1 MSRISFPCQN
11 PNPCPKTFSVS
22 VEHVGRS
29 ANCPICGFQNTVLSA
44 ETIALNNELS
54 KIESELAECENKIKD
69 GRLSVAVVKRRI
81 QGIADPN
88 EIMAWINA
96 GNVEKIE
103 AYKKATLLAGE
114 INTIDIKRLSE
125 LGHQYPNNSRVIQL
139 GNRAADCH
147 LELSKINLTASEE
160 LGGPDSSVLLN
171 GTKDLLSTMFP
182 HWRPKSSVPPVIS
195 RPVAEPI
202 PTPSPPVPST
212 RTSSVSAPVSA
223 PHYIRRNRQV
233 AHGEMGCYH
242 HPSQRAVAHCA
253 KCGKPIC
260 RYCAEDYGVAIGE
273 YAGKVLCYDCTAGLV
288 AANVTEVNLI
298 RKQTGSAFNILGI
311 VGGFVKEV
319 LLAFGKCIE
328 GGADCGVRGN
338 PAGIGKMIGG
348 MIRIILAPI
357 TAVLRF
363 IGRYQRLKQLDKII
377 ASDSDALQQMQDYFA
392 YTQALEE
399 NESVDLTTFAT
410 DNAYANAVLSKG
422 EQAAQTEL
430 RRGVAQ
436 IAANGEIIKRYNVA

>member
-69 GRLSVAVVKRRI
+69 GRLSVAVAKRRI

-182 HWRPKSSVPPVIS
+182 HWRPKTSAPPVIS
-195 RPVAEPI
+195 RPEPI
-202 PTPSPPVPST
+202 QPVPPIATELSMPSVPVPSPIAIPEAGSNHNAPSPFT
-212 RTSSVSAPVSA
+212 DTVDTASQVKTFNTYFTIYWVCVVVGLISSVFFIGILVLLTAVVFQLMLLYQLWKFIPRDIA
-223 PHYIRRNRQV
+223 RTTP
-233 AHGEMGCYH
+233 A
-242 HPSQRAVAHCA
+242 RAVCFLLIPLFNLYWIFVAYRGL
-253 KCGKPIC
+253 GKDMNKLLQQRGIQ
-260 RYCAEDYGVAIGE
+260 Y
-273 YAGKVLCYDCTAGLV
+273 KVDEILGLV
-288 AANVTEVNLI
+288 YCLLWLI
-298 RKQTGSAFNILGI
+298 PF
-311 VGGFVKEV
+311 
-319 LLAFGKCIE
+319 
-328 GGADCGVRGN
+328 
-338 PAGIGKMIGG
+338 
-348 MIRIILAPI
+348 
-357 TAVLRF
+357 
-363 IGRYQRLKQLDKII
+363 
-377 ASDSDALQQMQDYFA
+377 
-392 YTQALEE
+392 
-399 NESVDLTTFAT
+399 
-410 DNAYANAVLSKG
+410 
-422 EQAAQTEL
+422 
-430 RRGVAQ
+430 AQ
-436 IAANGEIIKRYNVA
+436 IATPIVLIFFLKSVKNGAIALLEQKEV